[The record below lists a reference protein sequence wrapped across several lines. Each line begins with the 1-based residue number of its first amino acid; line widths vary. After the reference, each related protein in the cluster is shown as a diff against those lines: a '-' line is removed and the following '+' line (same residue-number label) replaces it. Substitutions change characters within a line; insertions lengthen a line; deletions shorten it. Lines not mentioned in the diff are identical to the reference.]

1 MLIRITAPHFCAG
14 IDTER
19 KLIAPIIAYMRDWSV
34 DRIRAYC
41 RKKGWAM
48 QVLA

>member
-19 KLIAPIIAYMRDWSV
+19 KLVAPIIRYMRDWSLT
-34 DRIRAYC
+34 RIESYC
-41 RKKGWAM
+41 RKKGWVV
-48 QVLA
+48 QVFQ